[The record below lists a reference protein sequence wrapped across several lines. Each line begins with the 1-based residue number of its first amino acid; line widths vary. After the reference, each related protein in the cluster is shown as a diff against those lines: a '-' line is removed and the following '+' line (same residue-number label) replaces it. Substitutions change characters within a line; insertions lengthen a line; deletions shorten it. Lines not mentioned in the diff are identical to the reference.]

1 MTKLPTLSMYFHFK
15 STNSLWDSVNRS
27 LFKWR
32 GWGDN
37 VSVTQTAK
45 KENISFSKKKVEDR
59 NMERWEEG
67 GWWKLATGTKRP
79 ESWGCHLDEGLYLQL
94 GL

>member
-1 MTKLPTLSMYFHFK
+1 MPSVSSRFAIVTLPLMLQTCNRFKMTKLPTLSMYFHFK
-15 STNSLWDSVNRS
+15 STNSLWYSVNRS

-45 KENISFSKKKVEDR
+45 KENISFSKKKWKTGIWNDGKKED
-59 NMERWEEG
+59 G
-67 GWWKLATGTKRP
+67 GN
-79 ESWGCHLDEGLYLQL
+79 
-94 GL
+94 